1 MDMRRRLSFSY
12 SKAVLPLFLG
22 LCSGNALASSLSE
35 SLVSCEPS
43 FFTHLYSQ
51 RADMGK
57 TVKLARNDQ
66 RGLAWLPVPDRRNFD
81 TAFQH
86 FTPVVDDQGLR
97 LTSYYDRIMDLDE
110 QGTYYFWGFEI
121 DASREQVMAK
131 LPNAKWQEAGEY
143 FISRPRI
150 KANANSAWQD
160 NLAAASGI
168 APMAGSAEKLL
179 MLSVENG
186 KTRLLCSLQGSVDE
200 RLLQQER
207 PDIAQGTTR

>member
-1 MDMRRRLSFSY
+1 MDMRRLLSFSY
-12 SKAVLPLFLG
+12 SKVVLPLFLG
-22 LCSGNALASSLSE
+22 LCSSNALASGLSE

-43 FFTHLYSQ
+43 FFKYLYSQ
-51 RADMGK
+51 RAGLGK
-57 TVKLARNDQ
+57 LVKLARNDQ
-66 RGLAWLPVPDRRNFD
+66 RGLAWLAVPDRRNFD

-86 FTPVVDDQGLR
+86 FTSGIDDQGLR
-97 LTSYYDRIMDLDE
+97 LTSYYDRVLDLGE

-131 LPNAKWQEAGEY
+131 LPHAAWQEAGEY
-143 FISRPRI
+143 FISRPQI
-150 KANANSAWQD
+150 KADANSVWQD

-168 APMAGSAEKLL
+168 APAAGSAEKLL
-179 MLSVENG
+179 MLSVEDG

-207 PDIAQGTTR
+207 PDMVQGTTR

>member
-1 MDMRRRLSFSY
+1 MDMRRLLSFFR
-12 SKAVLPLFLG
+12 SKAVLSVFLS
-22 LCSGNALASSLSE
+22 LCSGNALASGLSE

-43 FFTHLYSQ
+43 FFQYLHSQ
-51 RADMGK
+51 HADLGK

-66 RGLAWLPVPDRRNFD
+66 RGLAWPPVPNRRNFD

-86 FTPVVDDQGLR
+86 FTPAVDDQGLR
-97 LTSYYDRIMDLDE
+97 LTSYYDRVMDLGA

-131 LPNAKWQEAGEY
+131 LPHAQWQEAGEY

-150 KANANSAWQD
+150 KAGANSAWQD

-168 APMAGSAEKLL
+168 APAAGSAEKLL
-179 MLSVENG
+179 MLSIEDG

>member
-1 MDMRRRLSFSY
+1 MDMRRLLTLSC
-12 SKAVLPLFLG
+12 SKALLPLFLG
-22 LCSGNALASSLSE
+22 LCSANALASSLSE

-43 FFTHLYSQ
+43 FFKQLYSQ
-51 RADMGK
+51 RADLGK

-66 RGLAWLPVPDRRNFD
+66 RGLAWLPVQDRRDFD

-86 FTPVVDDQGLR
+86 FSPAVDDQGLR
-97 LTSYYDRIMDLDE
+97 LTSYYDRVMDLGE

-131 LPNAKWQEAGEY
+131 LPRAQWQEAGEY
-143 FISRPRI
+143 FISRPQI
-150 KANANSAWQD
+150 KADANSPWQD
-160 NLAAASGI
+160 NPAAASGI
-168 APMAGSAEKLL
+168 APAAGSAEKLL
-179 MLSVENG
+179 MLSVEDG

-207 PDIAQGTTR
+207 PDIAQGATR

>member
-1 MDMRRRLSFSY
+1 MDMRRLLSFSS
-12 SKAVLPLFLG
+12 SKAFLPLFLG
-22 LCSGNALASSLSE
+22 LCSANALASGLSE

-43 FFTHLYSQ
+43 FFKHLYSQ
-51 RADMGK
+51 RADLGK
-57 TVKLARNDQ
+57 TAKLARDDQ

-86 FTPVVDDQGLR
+86 FSPAVDDQGLR
-97 LTSYYDRIMDLDE
+97 LTSYYDRVMDLGE

-131 LPNAKWQEAGEY
+131 LPQANWQEAGEY

-150 KANANSAWQD
+150 KAGANAPWQD

-168 APMAGSAEKLL
+168 APAAGSAEKLL
-179 MLSVENG
+179 MLSVEDG
-186 KTRLLCSLQGSVDE
+186 KTRLLCSLQGSVDD

-207 PDIAQGTTR
+207 PDVAQGTTR